1 MDIRGLELKTLH
13 HMHKPCNTAHLETA
27 DEPSMLLKTCIS
39 GERFNNYI
47 RVALAIQI
55 VRMPHQHFH

>member
-47 RVALAIQI
+47 RGGSCHTDSADATSTF
-55 VRMPHQHFH
+55 P